1 MKKRVLIIAAVAAI
15 SAMLLTGCVD
25 RPATSTA
32 AEVVSAQQTDYRVVV
47 STENDL
53 RNSISITAT
62 GEVKLMP
69 DVAYATVG
77 VLSKNEKL
85 KTAQEDNRTK
95 MDAIYKALNDKGITK
110 ENIRTAS
117 YSVNPTYDYTSGTG
131 KITGYEVAN
140 TVEVTINNIES
151 VGEIL
156 DVCSA
161 AGANTAYPIQ
171 FDLKDKTAA
180 YNDALKQ
187 AVEKAKAKADI
198 AAKASNVTISGVMK
212 IEENYNTSTPYFND
226 RLYATAS
233 ATKESVPE
241 TQISA
246 GELTITADVHIVY
259 EIK

>member
-1 MKKRVLIIAAVAAI
+1 MKKRILIVAAVL
-15 SAMLLTGCVD
+15 SMLLTGCVD
-25 RPATSTA
+25 RPVTSTA
-32 AEVVSAQQTDYRVVV
+32 AEVVSAQPTDYRVVV

-53 RNSISITAT
+53 RNSISISAT
-62 GEVKLMP
+62 GEIKLMP

-85 KTAQEDNRTK
+85 NTAQDDNRTK

-117 YSVNPTYDYTSGTG
+117 YSVNPTYDYTSGTA
-131 KITGYEVAN
+131 KITGYEVSN

-156 DVCSA
+156 DVCST
-161 AGANTAYPIQ
+161 AGANTAYPIR

-187 AVEKAKAKADI
+187 AVEKARAKADI
-198 AAKASNVTISGVMK
+198 AAKASNVTISSVMK
-212 IEENYNTSTPYFND
+212 IEENYNTSTPDYGE
-226 RLYATAS
+226 RSYAAADS
-233 ATKESVPE
+233 KAAAPA

-246 GELTITADVHIVY
+246 GELTVTANVHILY